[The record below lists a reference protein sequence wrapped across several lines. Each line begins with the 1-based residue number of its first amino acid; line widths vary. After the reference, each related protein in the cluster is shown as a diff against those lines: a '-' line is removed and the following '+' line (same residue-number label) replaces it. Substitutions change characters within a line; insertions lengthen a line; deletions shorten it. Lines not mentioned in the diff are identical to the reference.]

1 MEREKGLAIGAPEVF
16 LKVYAGKSEL
26 CRVPGF
32 VFREECGTMKEM
44 RKDACQAGQN
54 AEKQK
59 QGGNNQTM
67 EPKILFEDK
76 DILVCE
82 KPAGVPVQTAG
93 VGRQDMVSI
102 LKNYLAGKEGCSG
115 VPYIGLVHR
124 LDQPVQGVMVF
135 AKNKT
140 SAARLSAQVTDGR
153 MEKIY
158 QAVVKGSPKED
169 KGSLVDYLVKDG
181 RTNTSSIVNLKTK
194 GAKKAELLY
203 QVLSRKD
210 GRALLK
216 IQLLTGRH
224 HQIRVQMAGAGMPL
238 EGDRKYGNSSEKS
251 GAYVKLCAS
260 KLGFVH
266 PVTGKKL
273 TFSCEPW
280 FVQQEEW
287 A

>member
-82 KPAGVPVQTAG
+82 KPAGVPGADGWRWTAG
-93 VGRQDMVSI
+93 
-102 LKNYLAGKEGCSG
+102 
-115 VPYIGLVHR
+115 
-124 LDQPVQGVMVF
+124 
-135 AKNKT
+135 
-140 SAARLSAQVTDGR
+140 
-153 MEKIY
+153 
-158 QAVVKGSPKED
+158 
-169 KGSLVDYLVKDG
+169 
-181 RTNTSSIVNLKTK
+181 
-194 GAKKAELLY
+194 
-203 QVLSRKD
+203 
-210 GRALLK
+210 
-216 IQLLTGRH
+216 
-224 HQIRVQMAGAGMPL
+224 
-238 EGDRKYGNSSEKS
+238 YGEYSEKLS
-251 GAYVKLCAS
+251 G
-260 KLGFVH
+260 
-266 PVTGKKL
+266 GKRRMQRSAL
-273 TFSCEPW
+273 YRAGTPFGPARCR
-280 FVQQEEW
+280 